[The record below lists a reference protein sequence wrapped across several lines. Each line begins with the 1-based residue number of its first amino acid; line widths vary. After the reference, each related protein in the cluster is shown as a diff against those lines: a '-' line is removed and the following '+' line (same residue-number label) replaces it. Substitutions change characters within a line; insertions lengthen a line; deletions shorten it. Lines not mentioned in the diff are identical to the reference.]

1 MRIQLDKPKEQLSAC
16 ISLPGSKSI
25 SNRVLMIRALSGLAF
40 NLPNCSDSDDTLHLQ
55 KALQLITENNSGV
68 IDIGHAGTDM
78 RFLTAYLATREGSY
92 ELTGSERMKK
102 RPVRDLVD
110 VLKHLGADISYKDQ
124 EGYPPLLI
132 RGKTLQGGQA
142 KIKGT
147 ISSQFI
153 SALLL
158 IAPYLENG
166 LELMIEGD
174 VVSKPYIDMTVNT
187 MKAFGAGVV
196 WKENIISVKPVP
208 YAYAADRYAIESD
221 WSAASYFY
229 SLTALSPLHTRFILK
244 GLFKESLQADAVCAM
259 LYESFGVETQFGNGE
274 VYITKTDVSQTEA
287 LTYDFIHCPDIAQT
301 VACSCVALKRSFYF
315 TGLQTLK
322 VKETDRIVALKQE
335 FEKFGVTVSATDT
348 TLGADAAYLA
358 KDTAISVATYNDH
371 RMAMSFAPLALIA
384 GSLQVEEAEVVS
396 KSYPQFWSDLEKTG
410 MIVRVL

>member
-1 MRIQLDKPKEQLSAC
+1 MRLQLDKPKEQLNAS

-40 NLPNCSDSDDTLHLQ
+40 ELSNCSDSDDTLHLQ
-55 KALQLITENNSGV
+55 KALQLITEKKSGV
-68 IDIGHAGTDM
+68 IDVDHAGTDM

-92 ELTGSERMKK
+92 ELTGSERMKQ

-110 VLKHLGADISYKDQ
+110 VLKYLGADISYRDQ
-124 EGYPPLLI
+124 KGYPPLLI
-132 RGKTLQGGQA
+132 RGKRLEGGQA
-142 KIKGT
+142 KIKGN

-158 IAPYLENG
+158 IAPYLEKG
-166 LELMIEGD
+166 LELRIEGD
-174 VVSKPYIDMTVNT
+174 VVSKPYIEMTVHI
-187 MKAFGAGVV
+187 MQAFGADVV
-196 WKENIISVKPVP
+196 WKENMISVKPVP
-208 YAYAADRYAIESD
+208 YAYTAATYAIESD

-229 SLTALSPLHTRFILK
+229 SLVTLSPLHTRIVLK

-259 LYESFGVETQFGNGE
+259 LYESFGVETEFGNGE
-274 VYITKTDVSQTEA
+274 AGITKTALARTEP

-301 VACSCVALKRSFYF
+301 LACSCVALQRPFYF

-335 FEKFGVTVSATDT
+335 FEKLGVMASATDT
-348 TLGADAAYLA
+348 TLGCQVPHLA
-358 KDTAISVATYNDH
+358 KDVMISVATYKDH
-371 RMAMSFAPLALIA
+371 RMAMSFAPLALIT

-410 MIVRVL
+410 MIIRTV

>member
-1 MRIQLDKPKEQLSAC
+1 MRIQLDKPKEPLSAC

-25 SNRVLMIRALSGLAF
+25 SNRVLMIRALSGLVF
-40 NLPNCSDSDDTLHLQ
+40 DLPNCSDSDDTLHLQ

-187 MKAFGAGVV
+187 MQAFGAGVV

-208 YAYAADRYAIESD
+208 YAYSAATYAIESD

-229 SLTALSPLHTRFILK
+229 SLAALSPLRTRFILK

-274 VYITKTDVSQTEA
+274 VCITKTAVAKTEP

-301 VACSCVALKRSFYF
+301 VACTCVALQRAFYF

-348 TLGADAAYLA
+348 TLGAHAAYLVS
-358 KDTAISVATYNDH
+358 DTAISVATYNDH
-371 RMAMSFAPLALIA
+371 RMAMSFAPLALIT
-384 GSLQVEEAEVVS
+384 GSLQVEDAEVVS

-410 MIVRVL
+410 IIVRVL

>member
-1 MRIQLDKPKEQLSAC
+1 MRLQLDKPKEQLHAC

-40 NLPNCSDSDDTLHLQ
+40 ELSNCSDSDDTLHLQ
-55 KALQLITENNSGV
+55 KALQLITEKNSGV

-92 ELTGSERMKK
+92 ELTGSDRMKK
-102 RPVRDLVD
+102 RPVKELVE

-142 KIKGT
+142 KIKGN

-153 SALLL
+153 TALLL

-166 LELMIEGD
+166 LELMIEGE
-174 VVSKPYIDMTVNT
+174 VVSKPYIEMTVQT
-187 MKAFGAGVV
+187 MRAFGAGVV
-196 WKENIISVKPVP
+196 WKENVISVRPVP
-208 YAYAADRYAIESD
+208 YTYAATTYAIEGD

-229 SLTALSPLHTRFILK
+229 SLVALSPLHTRFILK
-244 GLFKESLQADAVCAM
+244 GLFKESLQADAVCAII
-259 LYESFGVETQFGNGE
+259 YESFGVETQFENGQ
-274 VYITKTDVSQTEA
+274 VWITKAAVAQTELLA
-287 LTYDFIHCPDIAQT
+287 YDFIHCPDIAQT
-301 VACSCVALKRSFYF
+301 LACSCVALQRAFCF

-335 FEKFGVTVSATDT
+335 LEKFGVKVSATDA
-348 TLGADAAYLA
+348 TLGSEAACLA
-358 KDTAISVATYNDH
+358 KDVMIRVATYNDH
-371 RMAMSFAPLALIA
+371 RMAMSFAPLALIT
-384 GSLQVEEAEVVS
+384 GSLQVDDAEVVS

-410 MIVRVL
+410 MTIRTV